1 MSTLNS
7 SVVSCGAF
15 RMRLFPL
22 LVLALAQRA
31 LSQPSHSEQYELD
44 AQKALADTL
53 HDAMAMLRHG
63 SASAKENAAE
73 QIAELAV
80 ETTISQPF
88 HPVTFRNAAVKAGI
102 VYELGQSSHSTLLP
116 APLPHV

>member
-53 HDAMAMLRHG
+53 HDAMAP
-63 SASAKENAAE
+63 
-73 QIAELAV
+73 QIK
-80 ETTISQPF
+80 
-88 HPVTFRNAAVKAGI
+88 RK
-102 VYELGQSSHSTLLP
+102 QSSFSWAKTESERR
-116 APLPHV
+116 